1 MNNFVY
7 VLFTTEERVRG
18 PRVGVGGELER
29 GDVRG
34 EGASKIKL
42 PSRLPPPGWKHGESE
57 NRNGKR
63 FLLIAFI
70 YKLFTAL
77 YEEVL
82 ANQAMDEGA
91 FEYITK
97 PINCEHLEMV
107 LMTKLAL
114 IGVGE

>member
-1 MNNFVY
+1 MS
-7 VLFTTEERVRG
+7 LWI
-18 PRVGVGGELER
+18 P
-29 GDVRG
+29 
-34 EGASKIKL
+34 
-42 PSRLPPPGWKHGESE
+42 GESE

-91 FEYITK
+91 FDYITK
-97 PINCEHLEMV
+97 PIDRDYLESA
-107 LMTKLAL
+107 LMTKLGL